1 MKRIIILINAAI
13 IFLTIGCEKGFLDRK
28 LDTNYSKDEVFLSYG
43 TMRDFGLGIYTF
55 LPQGFNRIDNAMF
68 ASASDEAVHSGTGT
82 VILGLTNGSWGPFS
96 NPDDVWDN
104 MYRGIRKANLFLE
117 NSGEYR
123 TLLYRDTVTESG
135 KANYKSQ
142 TDDIKWLRAEARFLR
157 AFFYFELIKRY
168 GGVPLIKETLDA
180 ENTRLP
186 RNTFEECVDFIVTEL
201 DATNTSLRDTWS
213 DFNSGNQIGRATR
226 GAALALKAR
235 VLLYAASDLNNPGNI
250 RTKWIE
256 AAQAAHSVIALN
268 RYSLASNY
276 RDLFRQMQS
285 TEFIFERR
293 YSASN
298 GLERTTY
305 PVGYEAAS
313 GGVNPSQNL
322 VDAYET
328 SNGLPVESDPSFN
341 PQKPYD
347 NRDPRLL
354 MSVIVNNSDY
364 KDRKVEIWEGGK
376 DGTGKPRATRTGY
389 YMKKFADESLD
400 LLQNKTSSHAWI
412 YFRYAEILLNY
423 AEAMNEAYGPDDA
436 VGFTLTARQ
445 ALNMV
450 RNRTGVNMPNVTDIS
465 VSAFR
470 ERVRNERRVELAFEE
485 HRAWDVRRWKI
496 AEQELGSPINGVK
509 VVKTGDLFSYRY
521 VQVENRVFTE
531 KMYLYPIQ
539 RTEIDKTSGVIK
551 QNPGW

>member
-28 LDTNYSKDEVFLSYG
+28 LDTNYSKEEVFLSYG

-82 VILGLTNGSWGPFS
+82 FILSLTNGSWGPFS

-123 TLLYRDTVTESG
+123 TVLYRDTVTESG

-168 GGVPLIKETLDA
+168 GGGPLIKETLDA

-186 RNTFEECVDFIVTEL
+186 RNTFDECVNFIVTEL

-256 AAQAAHSVIALN
+256 AAQAAHLVIALN

-285 TEFIFERR
+285 AEFIFERR

-298 GLERTTY
+298 GLEKTTY

-328 SNGLPVESDPSFN
+328 SNGLPVKSDPSYN

-436 VGFTLTARQ
+436 AGFTLTARQ
-445 ALNMV
+445 ALNVV
-450 RNRTGVNMPNVTDIS
+450 RKRTGVNMPNVTDVS

-470 ERVRNERRVELAFEE
+470 ERVRNERRVELVFEE

-509 VVKTGDLFSYRY
+509 IVKTGDLFSYQY

>member
-28 LDTNYSKDEVFLSYG
+28 LDTNYSKEEVFLSYG

-82 VILGLTNGSWGPFS
+82 FILGLTNGSWGPFS

-123 TLLYRDTVTESG
+123 TVLYRDTVTESG

-186 RNTFEECVDFIVTEL
+186 RNTFEECVNFIVTEL

-285 TEFIFERR
+285 AEFIFERR

-298 GLERTTY
+298 GLEKTTY

-328 SNGLPVESDPSFN
+328 SNGLPIKSDPSYN

-436 VGFTLTARQ
+436 AGFTLTARQ

-450 RNRTGVNMPNVTDIS
+450 RKRTGVNMPNVTDVS

-470 ERVRNERRVELAFEE
+470 ERVRNERRVELVFEE

-509 VVKTGDLFSYRY
+509 IVKTGDLFSYQY

>member
-28 LDTNYSKDEVFLSYG
+28 LDTNYSKEEVFLSYG

-82 VILGLTNGSWGPFS
+82 FILGLTNGSWGPFS

-123 TLLYRDTVTESG
+123 NVLYRDTVTESG

-142 TDDIKWLRAEARFLR
+142 TDDINWLRAEARFLR

-186 RNTFEECVDFIVTEL
+186 RNTFEECVNFIVTEL

-285 TEFIFERR
+285 AEFIFERR

-298 GLERTTY
+298 GLEKTTY

-328 SNGLPVESDPSFN
+328 SNGLPVKSDPSYN

-436 VGFTLTARQ
+436 AGFTLTARQ

-450 RNRTGVNMPNVTDIS
+450 RKRTGVNMPNVTDVS

-509 VVKTGDLFSYRY
+509 IIKTGDLFSYQY